1 MIVRGC
7 PLGTCELVVV
17 VVVVVVVE
25 GGVTAAAGAGISLS
39 AGIERVVTTCVTA
52 LEKNFSSRF
61 RDSQNISGCFGR
73 YSRLS
78 KLSR

>member
-7 PLGTCELVVV
+7 PLGTCEPVV

-52 LEKNFSSRF
+52 LEKNFSSRC
-61 RDSQNISGCFGR
+61 RDS
-73 YSRLS
+73 
-78 KLSR
+78 